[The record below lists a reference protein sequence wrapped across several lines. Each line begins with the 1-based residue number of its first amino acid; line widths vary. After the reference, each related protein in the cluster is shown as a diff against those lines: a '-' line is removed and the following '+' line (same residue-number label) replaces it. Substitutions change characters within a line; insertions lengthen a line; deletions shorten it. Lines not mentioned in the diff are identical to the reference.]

1 MSGKIHGLCTIAIPM
16 RKKKTNT
23 LSRLACL
30 LLTVSLLW
38 LLPGC
43 GSGSASP
50 FPPAEETVRAAA
62 EELDW
67 TLLPEETQVWAEDQV
82 LYTLKTDGQMDAVLS
97 CAVEKGKRSLTENC
111 TAAGLPDKPVFT
123 WEDWQKAI
131 TLAETLYGGFSEGE
145 LYQTL
150 SALAIPEPEDT
161 ATGQGAISWEAEL
174 PAAYARVWYTVGAGS
189 TESGFA
195 STDVQ
200 DWRTTFSISLY
211 ASKSACESERT

>member
-1 MSGKIHGLCTIAIPM
+1 M
-16 RKKKTNT
+16 RKKKINI

-62 EELDW
+62 EKLDW

-82 LYTLKTDGQMDAVLS
+82 LYTLKTDSQMDAVLS
-97 CAVEKGKRSLTENC
+97 CAMVKGHRTLTENC
-111 TAAGLPDKPVFT
+111 TAADLPGEPVFT
-123 WEDWQKAI
+123 WEDWKKAI

-150 SALAIPEPEDT
+150 SALDIPEPEEDT
-161 ATGQGAISWEAEL
+161 TGQSAISWEAEL
-174 PAAYARVWYTVGAGS
+174 PAAYARVWYAANAGT
-189 TESGFA
+189 TENGFA

-211 ASKSACESERT
+211 ASKSAYESERT

>member
-1 MSGKIHGLCTIAIPM
+1 M

-38 LLPGC
+38 LLPAC
-43 GSGSASP
+43 GSDSASP

-62 EELDW
+62 EKLDW
-67 TLLPEETQVWAEDQV
+67 TLLPEETQVWAEDQI
-82 LYTLKTDGQMDAVLS
+82 LYTLKTNSQMDVVLS
-97 CAVEKGKRSLTENC
+97 CAVVEGKRTLTENC
-111 TAAGLPDKPVFT
+111 TAAGLPAEPVFT
-123 WEDWQKAI
+123 WEDWKKAI
-131 TLAETLYGGFSEGE
+131 SLAETLYGGFSEGE

-150 SALAIPEPEDT
+150 SALDIPEPEDPAT
-161 ATGQGAISWEAEL
+161 GETSATGQGAISWEAEL
-174 PAAYARVWYTVGAGS
+174 PAAYARVWYTVAAGT

-200 DWRTTFSISLY
+200 DWRMTFNISLY
-211 ASKSACESERT
+211 ASKDAYESERT

>member
-1 MSGKIHGLCTIAIPM
+1 M

-38 LLPGC
+38 LLPAC

-62 EELDW
+62 EKLDW
-67 TLLPEETQVWAEDQV
+67 TLLPEETQVWAEDQI
-82 LYTLKTDGQMDAVLS
+82 LYTLKTNSQMDVALS
-97 CAVEKGKRSLTENC
+97 CAVVKGNRTLTENS
-111 TAAGLPDKPVFT
+111 TAAGLPAEPVFT
-123 WEDWQKAI
+123 WEDWKKAI

-150 SALAIPEPEDT
+150 SALDIPEPEDP

-174 PAAYARVWYTVGAGS
+174 PAAYARVWYTVGAGT
-189 TESGFA
+189 TERGFA

-211 ASKSACESERT
+211 ASKSAYESERT